1 MLTRKHYIEFA
12 DFLIVWDKTKLRSK
26 IMNRPKN
33 ISPKVWDIMVFYTKF
48 YSIFFAVIIGFTL
61 VMALCVIVGNYAY

>member
-1 MLTRKHYIEFA
+1 M
-12 DFLIVWDKTKLRSK
+12 KTMK
-26 IMNRPKN
+26 RPKN